1 MLISNKIDFKDF
13 NKRQERTLPNDQ
25 GINTRRRHSNYK
37 YICTQHRSTSTY
49 KANAKSH
56 KRGEKWGTLTTTYTN
71 GQISKQKVSK
81 EMKAVKDTLDQ
92 TDLIDI
98 FIINWRIIT

>member
-1 MLISNKIDFKDF
+1 MGNLHKEIFI
-13 NKRQERTLPNDQ
+13 E
-25 GINTRRRHSNYK
+25 NTA
-37 YICTQHRSTSTY
+37 T
-49 KANAKSH
+49 
-56 KRGEKWGTLTTTYTN
+56 
-71 GQISKQKVSK
+71 VSK